1 MNMSSFSNANALIIQ
16 HPLFGLLLTLIV
28 YQCSLFMYER
38 SGRLALLHPLLISA
52 MGIMG
57 VLTLL
62 GVSYS
67 QYFESAKLL
76 HLFLGAVTV
85 ALAVPL
91 YESLR
96 KLRSLFFPVLVS
108 ICSSVI
114 FSVLIVYL
122 LADLFHVDEM
132 LAASLLPKS
141 VTTPIAISL
150 SEGMGGEAAL
160 TTVFVLITGL
170 FAPLLLPS
178 LLKLFPPKNDAVSGI
193 AIGVSAHAIGTAKA
207 LEISRECG
215 AFSALA
221 MSLMGILTAIFMPVM
236 LAWL

>member
-1 MNMSSFSNANALIIQ
+1 MSSFTIANQLIVQ
-16 HPLFGLLLTLIV
+16 HPLFGLLLTLVV
-28 YQCSLFMYER
+28 YQCCLFVYEK
-38 SGRLALLHPLLISA
+38 SGRLAILHPLLISA
-52 MGIMG
+52 ALIIS
-57 VLTLL
+57 VLTLS
-62 GVSYS
+62 GISYF

-85 ALAVPL
+85 ALAIPL

-96 KLRSLFFPVLVS
+96 KLRRLFLPVLIS
-108 ICSSVI
+108 ISFSVL
-114 FSVLIVYL
+114 FSVLIVRVLAEL
-122 LADLFHVDEM
+122 LHVDEM
-132 LAASLLPKS
+132 LTASLLPKS

-150 SEGMGGEAAL
+150 SEEIGGEAAL

-178 LLKLFPPKNDAVSGI
+178 LLKLFPAKNDAVSGI
-193 AIGVSAHAIGTAKA
+193 AIGISAHAIGTAKA

-221 MSLMGILTAIFMPVM
+221 MSLMGILTALFMPFM
-236 LAWL
+236 IAYL